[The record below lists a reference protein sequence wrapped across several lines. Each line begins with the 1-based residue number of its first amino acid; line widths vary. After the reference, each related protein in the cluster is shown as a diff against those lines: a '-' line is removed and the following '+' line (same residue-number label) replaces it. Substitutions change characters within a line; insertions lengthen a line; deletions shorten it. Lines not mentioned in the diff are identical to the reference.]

1 MRASIE
7 KMTGEQLLL
16 MNVLYGPQVQS
27 RIEQELDR
35 RVPLGRRSQH
45 HIRRPSPSLRLARRR
60 DVAWVA

>member
-16 MNVLYGPQVQS
+16 MNVLYGTQVQS

-35 RVPLGRRSQH
+35 RVLHGRRSQYR
-45 HIRRPSPSLRLARRR
+45 IRRPLQSLRLARRR
-60 DVAWVA
+60 DVA